1 MESTVIHYTG
11 LYGLESYKLFRMI
24 YAFLLKHDS
33 YISDS
38 IAEIVMMPT
47 NEIAIIGVATDN
59 TSYNNIYKKH
69 DNTKDVLASLA
80 RTIYCNILW
89 AETRMTEF
97 VWNINNTSICK
108 SISNSVTLND
118 LSWYTTF
125 LSTSLYDKYVRAD
138 LYIRPREVIDV
149 RINELVFICKFLS
162 GEELDYSNQTVVEL
176 YNKFVNNVA
185 DPIIVNFAE
194 EKVNMICKLI
204 DKYISLETLVV
215 RKNCKNFFLDVNQP
229 NISNNKHK
237 LNYSNSQ
244 KIRDRLSREATR
256 LAKTLE
262 I

>member
-1 MESTVIHYTG
+1 MESTIIHYTG

-47 NEIAIIGVATDN
+47 NEIAIIGVASDN
-59 TSYNNIYKKH
+59 TSYHNNIYKKH
-69 DNTKDVLASLA
+69 DNTKVILA
-80 RTIYCNILW
+80 RLAKAIYSNILW
-89 AETRMTEF
+89 EETRMTEF
-97 VWNINNTSICK
+97 VWDINNTAICK
-108 SISNSVTLND
+108 SIARSVTVNN
-118 LSWYTTF
+118 LSWHTTF

-149 RINELVFICKFLS
+149 RINELVFICQFLS

-176 YNKFVNNVA
+176 YNKFANKIA
-185 DPIIVNFAE
+185 DPIIVNFSE
-194 EKVNMICKLI
+194 EKVNMICRLI

-215 RKNCKNFFLDVNQP
+215 RRMNNQTY
-229 NISNNKHK
+229 NISPNNKHK
-237 LNYSNSQ
+237 LTYNDRQ
-244 KIRDRLSREATR
+244 KLRDRLSREATR

>member
-1 MESTVIHYTG
+1 MESTVVHYTG

-24 YAFLLKHDS
+24 YAFLLKNDI
-33 YISDS
+33 YISGS

-59 TSYNNIYKKH
+59 TLYHNNIYKKH
-69 DNTKDVLASLA
+69 DNTKDVLARLA
-80 RTIYCNILW
+80 RAIYCNILW

-97 VWNINNTSICK
+97 VWDINNTAICK
-108 SISNSVTLND
+108 SIARSVTLND
-118 LSWYTTF
+118 LSWHTTF

-149 RINELVFICKFLS
+149 RINELVFIYKFLS

-185 DPIIVNFAE
+185 DPIIANFAE

-215 RKNCKNFFLDVNQP
+215 RKNFFLNSQTY

-237 LNYSNSQ
+237 LTYSNSQ
-244 KIRDRLSREATR
+244 KIRDRLNREATR